1 MFEKKVT
8 TELIEQYLEKLGLP
22 HHAIDEPGEEQG
34 IVVTMLPTSPT
45 KQYALLIDPI
55 VEQSRLRFR
64 VNGVV
69 TAPLDATPADRLSG
83 LLLALL
89 TYNYR
94 IPLGG
99 FAFDPLD
106 GEVMLKYDLPIHGKP
121 LPFEDFKD
129 VVGTLGGVL
138 LAHAADLVA
147 IVDGTKRPEDLI
159 GPGGGTAAPPPSTGP
174 MI

>member
-1 MFEKKVT
+1 MFERKVT
-8 TELIEQYLEKLGLP
+8 TELIEQYLEKLGLS
-22 HHAIDEPGEEQG
+22 HHAVDEPGEQQG
-34 IVVTMLPTSPT
+34 IVVTMLPTSPSQ
-45 KQYALLIDPI
+45 QYLLLIDPI

-64 VNGVV
+64 VNGIVK
-69 TAPLDATPADRLSG
+69 APLDGTPADRFSG

-99 FAFDPLD
+99 FAFDPHD
-106 GEVMLKYDLPIHGKP
+106 GEVMLKYDLPIHGKQ

-138 LAHAADLVA
+138 LAHAADLKA
-147 IVDGTKRPEDLI
+147 IVDGTKRPEDVI
-159 GPGGGTAAPPPSTGP
+159 GAPGGQPSRPPTVGP